1 MSLQKRLFK
10 NILIAILMPALMVP
24 ALAQKGGKTKS
35 QKSEKTSKSSFIP
48 KVLSEQDRIYF
59 EAYFIEG
66 MRYYLIGQTSAALS
80 FFDKAYSIDQTNGG
94 LNYEISKICYSTS
107 NHARAL
113 VTAQNAVK
121 TDPKNQEYLI
131 QLARVYEAQSNFDE
145 ANKTYKK
152 LITDFPNNE
161 QYYYQIGANQIQLKQ
176 YDEAI
181 KTYAKIE
188 SVFGKSFEL
197 TRQKQQLFVK
207 QNKIDLAIK
216 EGQALIDSDPNNLL
230 YKVDQAEFYYYIDK
244 KQEARNILDNVLKQ
258 DPDQIQAHVLYA
270 DIYKSAGEETKVF
283 NEYKYL
289 LSRENVSVETKQEI
303 VQDALKYAT
312 TDVAK
317 AQLLELTTIFV
328 STNPNDDIALTSH
341 GDALFL
347 NNKKKESRK
356 YYSEA
361 AKIDG
366 NNYNL
371 WLQILT
377 LDYEF
382 QEYDTLVAHSTSAI
396 EYYPNQSN
404 LTYFK
409 GIGYFNLKKY
419 PEAIEALEET
429 KSLAGS
435 NQSLKTQALLLLADS
450 YNETKEYAKSDAAY
464 EEVLKYDKNND
475 HALNNY
481 SYYLSLRKEKLELAK
496 SMSERV
502 VSRNPNEANFID
514 TYAWVL
520 YQMKDYKGAKEQLEK
535 ALQGSTNGTI
545 LEHYGDVLYQL
556 GDKAK
561 AVEYWKKAV
570 AAGDASALINKKIA
584 DGKLYE

>member
-1 MSLQKRLFK
+1 
-10 NILIAILMPALMVP
+10 MVP
-24 ALAQKGGKTKS
+24 ALAQKGGKSKPTKV
-35 QKSEKTSKSSFIP
+35 SKSSFTP

-94 LNYEISKICYSTS
+94 LNYQISKINYSLS

-113 VTAQNAVK
+113 ITAQNAIK
-121 TDPKNQEYLI
+121 SDPNNQEYII
-131 QLARVYEAQSNFDE
+131 QLARVYEAQNNFEE
-145 ANKTYKK
+145 ANKAYKK

-161 QYYYQIGANQIQLKQ
+161 NYYYQIGANQLQLKQ

-188 SVFGKSFEL
+188 SIFGKSFEL
-197 TRQKQQLFVK
+197 TRQKQQLYVK

-216 EGQALIDSDPNNLL
+216 EGQVLIDSDPNNLL
-230 YKVDQAEFYYYIDK
+230 YQVDQAEFYYFIDK
-244 KQEARNILDNVLKQ
+244 KAEAISILNAVLKK
-258 DPDQIQAHVLYA
+258 DPDQIQAHILFA
-270 DIYKSAGEETKVF
+270 DIYKSSGENDKVF
-283 NEYKYL
+283 AEYKYL
-289 LSRENVSVETKQEI
+289 LARENVNVDTKQQI
-303 VQDALKYAT
+303 IQDALKFAT
-312 TDVAK
+312 TDQTK

-328 STNPNDDIALTSH
+328 QANPNNNIALTSQ
-341 GDALFL
+341 GDALFV

-361 AKIDG
+361 AKLDG

-382 QEYDTLVAHSTSAI
+382 QDFDSLVAHSNTAI
-396 EYYPNQSN
+396 EYYPNQAN
-404 LTYFK
+404 LTYFR
-409 GIGYFNLKKY
+409 GIGYFNVKKY
-419 PEAIEALEET
+419 PQAIESLEET
-429 KSLAGS
+429 KNLAGT
-435 NQSLKTQALLLLADS
+435 NQTLKMQALLLLADS
-450 YNETKEYAKSDAAY
+450 YNETKEYVKSDAAY
-464 EEVLKYDKNND
+464 DEVLKYDKNND

-496 SMSERV
+496 SMSESV
-502 VSRNPNEANFID
+502 VRRNPTEANFID

-556 GDKAK
+556 GDRTKAL
-561 AVEYWKKAV
+561 EYWKKAKE
-570 AAGDASALINKKIA
+570 AGDTSEFINKKIA

>member
-1 MSLQKRLFK
+1 
-10 NILIAILMPALMVP
+10 MVP

-35 QKSEKTSKSSFIP
+35 QKSEKASKSNFTP

-113 VTAQNAVK
+113 ITAQNAVK
-121 TDPKNQEYLI
+121 TDSRNQEYLI

-145 ANKTYKK
+145 ANKAYKK

-216 EGQALIDSDPNNLL
+216 EGQALIDSDPGNLL

-258 DPDQIQAHVLYA
+258 DPDQVQAHVLYA
-270 DIYKSAGEETKVF
+270 DIYKSSGEETKVF

-289 LSRENVSVETKQEI
+289 LSRENVSVETKQQI

-312 TDVAK
+312 TDVTK

-328 STNPNDDIALTSH
+328 GTNPNDDIALTSH

-382 QEYDTLVAHSTSAI
+382 QEYDTLVAHSTMAI

-435 NQSLKTQALLLLADS
+435 NQSLKTQALLLLADA

-556 GDKAK
+556 GDKTK
-561 AVEYWKKAV
+561 AVEYWKKAL

>member
-1 MSLQKRLFK
+1 
-10 NILIAILMPALMVP
+10 
-24 ALAQKGGKTKS
+24 
-35 QKSEKTSKSSFIP
+35 
-48 KVLSEQDRIYF
+48 
-59 EAYFIEG
+59 
-66 MRYYLIGQTSAALS
+66 
-80 FFDKAYSIDQTNGG
+80 
-94 LNYEISKICYSTS
+94 
-107 NHARAL
+107 
-113 VTAQNAVK
+113 
-121 TDPKNQEYLI
+121 
-131 QLARVYEAQSNFDE
+131 
-145 ANKTYKK
+145 
-152 LITDFPNNE
+152 
-161 QYYYQIGANQIQLKQ
+161 
-176 YDEAI
+176 
-181 KTYAKIE
+181 
-188 SVFGKSFEL
+188 
-197 TRQKQQLFVK
+197 
-207 QNKIDLAIK
+207 
-216 EGQALIDSDPNNLL
+216 
-230 YKVDQAEFYYYIDK
+230 
-244 KQEARNILDNVLKQ
+244 
-258 DPDQIQAHVLYA
+258 
-270 DIYKSAGEETKVF
+270 
-283 NEYKYL
+283 
-289 LSRENVSVETKQEI
+289 
-303 VQDALKYAT
+303 
-312 TDVAK
+312 VAK

-328 STNPNDDIALTSH
+328 GSNPTDDIALTSH

-382 QEYDTLVAHSTSAI
+382 QEYDTLVAHSTAAI

-435 NQSLKTQALLLLADS
+435 NQSLKTQALLLLADA

-561 AVEYWKKAV
+561 ALEYWKKAL

>member
-1 MSLQKRLFK
+1 
-10 NILIAILMPALMVP
+10 MVP
-24 ALAQKGGKTKS
+24 ALAQKGDKAKS
-35 QKSEKTSKSSFIP
+35 PKASKSSFTP

-94 LNYEISKICYSTS
+94 LNFQISKVNYSLA
-107 NHARAL
+107 NYPRAL
-113 VTAQNAVK
+113 ITAQNAIK
-121 TDPKNQEYLI
+121 SDSKNQEYLI
-131 QLARVYEAQSNFDE
+131 QLARVYEAQNNFEE
-145 ANKTYKK
+145 ANKAYKK

-161 QYYYQIGANQIQLKQ
+161 NYYYQIGANQLQLKQ

-188 SVFGKSFEL
+188 SIFGKSFEL

-207 QNKIDLAIK
+207 QNKVDLAIK
-216 EGQALIDSDPNNLL
+216 EGQMLIDSDPNNLL
-230 YKVDQAEFYYYIDK
+230 YQVDQAEFYYFIDK
-244 KQEARNILDNVLKQ
+244 KTEAINILNNVLKK
-258 DPDQIQAHVLYA
+258 DPDQIQAHVLFA
-270 DIYKSAGEETKVF
+270 DIYKSSGENDKVF
-283 NEYKYL
+283 AEYKYL
-289 LSRENVSVETKQEI
+289 LARENVAVDTKQQI
-303 VQDALKYAT
+303 IQDALKFAT
-312 TDVAK
+312 TDQTK

-328 STNPNDDIALTSH
+328 QANPSNNIALTSQ
-341 GDALFL
+341 GDALFV

-361 AKIDG
+361 AKVDG

-382 QEYDTLVAHSTSAI
+382 QDFDSLVVHSNTAI
-396 EYYPNQSN
+396 EYYPNQAN
-404 LTYFK
+404 LTYFR

-419 PEAIEALEET
+419 PQAIESLEET
-429 KSLAGS
+429 KSLAAT
-435 NQSLKTQALLLLADS
+435 NQTLKIQALLLLADS

-464 EEVLKYDKNND
+464 DEVLKYDKNND

-502 VSRNPNEANFID
+502 VNRNPTEANYID

-520 YQMKDYKGAKEQLEK
+520 YQMKDYKAAKEQLEV
-535 ALQGSTNGTI
+535 ALQGSSNGTI
-545 LEHYGDVLYQL
+545 MEHYGDVLYQL
-556 GDKAK
+556 GDKTK
-561 AVEYWKKAV
+561 ALEFWKKAK
-570 AAGDASALINKKIA
+570 AAGDTSEFIDKKIA

>member
-1 MSLQKRLFK
+1 
-10 NILIAILMPALMVP
+10 MVP
-24 ALAQKGGKTKS
+24 ALAQKGGKQKKS
-35 QKSEKTSKSSFIP
+35 NASKSNFTP

-94 LNYEISKICYSTS
+94 LNFQISKINYSLS
-107 NHARAL
+107 NFPRAL
-113 VTAQNAVK
+113 ITAQNAIK
-121 TDPKNQEYLI
+121 SDLKNQEYLI
-131 QLARVYEAQSNFDE
+131 QLARVYEAQSNFED

-152 LITDFPNNE
+152 LIAEFPNNE
-161 QYYYQIGANQIQLKQ
+161 NYYYQIGTNQLQLKQ
-176 YDEAI
+176 YDEAV

-188 SVFGKSFEL
+188 SIFGRSFEL
-197 TRQKQQLFVK
+197 TRQKQQLYVK

-216 EGQALIDSDPNNLL
+216 EGQSLIDSEPNNLL
-230 YKVDQAEFYYYIDK
+230 YQVDQAEFYYFIDK
-244 KQEARNILDNVLKQ
+244 KTEAINILNGVLKK
-258 DPDQIQAHVLYA
+258 DPDQVQAHILFA
-270 DIYKSAGEETKVF
+270 DIYKSSGENDKVF
-283 NEYKYL
+283 AEYKYL
-289 LSRENVSVETKQEI
+289 LARENVNTDTKQQI
-303 VQDALKYAT
+303 IQDALKFAT
-312 TDVAK
+312 TDQTK
-317 AQLLELTTIFV
+317 SQLLELTTIFV
-328 STNPNDDIALTSH
+328 QTNPKDNIALTSQ
-341 GDALFL
+341 GDALFV

-356 YYSEA
+356 YYAEA

-382 QEYDTLVAHSTSAI
+382 KDFDSLVAHSNTAI
-396 EYYPNQSN
+396 EYYPNQAN
-404 LTYFK
+404 LTYFR

-419 PEAIEALEET
+419 SQAIESLEET
-429 KSLAGS
+429 KNLAGT
-435 NQSLKTQALLLLADS
+435 NQALKMQALLLLADS

-464 EEVLKYDKNND
+464 DEVLKYDKNND

-502 VSRNPNEANFID
+502 VSRNPTEANFID

-520 YQMKDYKGAKEQLEK
+520 YQMKDYKGAKAQLE
-535 ALQGSTNGTI
+535 AAIQVGSTNGTI
-545 LEHYGDVLYQL
+545 LEHYGDVLYQM
-556 GDKAK
+556 GDKTK
-561 AVEYWKKAV
+561 ALEYWKKAKE
-570 AAGDASALINKKIA
+570 AGDASEFINKKIA